1 MTKTKLEKKSGKI
14 CFNISVT
21 LRQATTSRLNPALT
35 SWKVPYAYRYVF
47 TYICMYICSMLHM
60 WRGMIQWNGVNR
72 RGGGQPHK
80 PTDEDLVPSQTTAVE
95 DSAKSNQ
102 PSTPTRERTP
112 EHFFMDLEQKTY
124 SGVTPLKLVPSSVEP
139 NSKVSEREL

>member
-1 MTKTKLEKKSGKI
+1 MAGDDTVKWGKS
-14 CFNISVT
+14 
-21 LRQATTSRLNPALT
+21 Q
-35 SWKVPYAYRYVF
+35 
-47 TYICMYICSMLHM
+47 
-60 WRGMIQWNGVNR
+60 
-72 RGGGQPHK
+72 GGGQPHK

-139 NSKVSEREL
+139 NFKVSERQL